1 MEAMMVTKELE
12 KKILTLKAIDKIH
25 LIEIILESLNKTDPE
40 IEKEW
45 ISESEARY
53 AAYKKGEVKAIP
65 LEKIKNK
72 YTK

>member
-12 KKILTLKAIDKIH
+12 KKILNLKAIDKIH

-45 ISESEARY
+45 ISESEVRY

>member
-1 MEAMMVTKELE
+1 MVTKELE
-12 KKILTLKAIDKIH
+12 KKILNLNAIDKIH

-53 AAYKKGEVKAIP
+53 AAYKSSAK
-65 LEKIKNK
+65 
-72 YTK
+72 